1 MFEYP
6 GIEGGLVLRMTMIL
20 WSNGNLLSF
29 SSGLTLDFFLL
40 QLVCHIGFFIFYFLF
55 LLFVYLFSLW
65 LILGYQTLENDRI
78 IRGG

>member
-6 GIEGGLVLRMTMIL
+6 GIEGDLVLRMTMIL

-40 QLVCHIGFFIFYFLF
+40 QLVVHIGLFIFYFLF
-55 LLFVYLFSLW
+55 FIFAFCLLIQLVV
-65 LILGYQTLENDRI
+65 D
-78 IRGG
+78 IRLPNPRK